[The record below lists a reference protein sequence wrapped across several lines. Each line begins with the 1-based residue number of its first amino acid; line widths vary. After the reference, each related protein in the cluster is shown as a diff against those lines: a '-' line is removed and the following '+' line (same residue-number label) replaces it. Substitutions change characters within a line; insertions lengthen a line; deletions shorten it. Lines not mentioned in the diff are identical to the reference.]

1 MEALIFDNWNEYLNP
16 ETLRFD
22 SGTVGKLSNTPIVWP
37 SEEIKLAFGKVL
49 RKALCDVMV
58 IIRPRTIPPCEQT
71 KLHINAGFYTNK
83 HVIRI

>member
-58 IIRPRTIPPCEQT
+58 IIRLAS
-71 KLHINAGFYTNK
+71 KLVPNYTQQPL
-83 HVIRI
+83 RIISG